1 MFHILNIK
9 NNNVTPYYIY
19 NLLPLKKKKSML
31 KKLRNHSDKKN
42 CGNTAKNSS
51 REKRSFYRQSQYDS
65 MSPRN
70 HLHTII
76 LGMS

>member
-1 MFHILNIK
+1 MF
-9 NNNVTPYYIY
+9 
-19 NLLPLKKKKSML
+19 

-76 LGMS
+76 LGTS